1 LIQLE
6 FNKSMKQLLNA
17 GWLNADTLGY
27 IAGEILQA
35 TIGKGKIAH
44 QQFKQGQSTWAPLS
58 PKTLDD
64 RRKKS
69 KFKFFHS
76 GRVLTAITTPLQKG
90 RLLSWGGSAD
100 VYSTAQR
107 PKRYNAN
114 GIWASAKAN
123 SKGVVIQAGFAG
135 KLTHSRQFT
144 AARKKLAAEKGIDVW
159 GKGAKSRIAGAVSV
173 HETTKFLKQSGKPY
187 KKYTAA
193 GALGIGDNG
202 KMVLARGK
210 DNLAY
215 ADIVQAGAF
224 KGIKDNSNGKFY
236 KPAAAAKFK
245 SRISSDYTAVRS
257 KDPRPILPY
266 LDNAW
271 PAIQDAITRGVSG
284 IFRKIEGR

>member
-1 LIQLE
+1 
-6 FNKSMKQLLNA
+6 MKQLLNA
-17 GWLNADTLGY
+17 GWLNADTFGY
-27 IAGEILQA
+27 IAGEILKA

-58 PKTLDD
+58 PKTLED

-69 KFKFFHS
+69 KSKFVHS
-76 GRVLTAITTPLQKG
+76 GRVLTAITSSLQTG
-90 RLLSWGGSAD
+90 RLLGWGGSAD
-100 VYSTAQR
+100 IYSTAQR
-107 PKRYNAN
+107 PKRYSAN

-135 KLTHSRQFT
+135 KLAHSRQFN
-144 AARKKLAAEKGIDVW
+144 AARKKLAAQKGIDIR
-159 GKGAKSRIAGAVSV
+159 GKGAKSRIAGAVSI
-173 HETTKFLKQSGKPY
+173 HETTKFLKKAGKPY
-187 KKYTAA
+187 QKYAA
-193 GALGIGDNG
+193 MGSLGIDDKG
-202 KMVLARGK
+202 KMVLIRGK

-245 SRISSDYTAVRS
+245 SRISSDYTTVRS
-257 KDPRPILPY
+257 KNPRPILPY

-271 PAIQDAITRGVSG
+271 PAIQDAITSGVSA